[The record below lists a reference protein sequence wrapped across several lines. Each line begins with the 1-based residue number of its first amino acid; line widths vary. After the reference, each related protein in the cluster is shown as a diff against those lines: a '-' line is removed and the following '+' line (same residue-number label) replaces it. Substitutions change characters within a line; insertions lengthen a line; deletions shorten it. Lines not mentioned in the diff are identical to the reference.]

1 MPSSW
6 EDKQKKP
13 SALYLM
19 FSVSHNDVSLHPF
32 PSVSYVRVHT
42 FYFIL
47 IDVVL
52 LLGELVVKRMKYTRG
67 TRSAVLLVLSFAI
80 NAQEL
85 KLKTVDFFRFVAF
98 VFLLFFV
105 GRALK
110 LTSCS
115 IQVEDAL
122 LACTQG
128 RFCFA

>member
-1 MPSSW
+1 M
-6 EDKQKKP
+6 
-13 SALYLM
+13 
-19 FSVSHNDVSLHPF
+19 
-32 PSVSYVRVHT
+32 
-42 FYFIL
+42 
-47 IDVVL
+47 
-52 LLGELVVKRMKYTRG
+52 VKRMKYTRG

-110 LTSCS
+110 LTLCS